1 MQSIRGGAV
10 VADKRLGLP
19 GGPSGAHLIPAP
31 GIPRTTGGPAP
42 PFRAGSIVSGFPR
55 YLATFSE
62 PLYTRCNYPI
72 FCPSNPL
79 ALYVLRVSNISSQY
93 FRYQTPGGA
102 SGSSVVTTS
111 LATQPALSLTRQTV
125 SSQPPPHGYVGSEA
139 I

>member
-55 YLATFSE
+55 YVQQLMGHSIIRFYETYNIY
-62 PLYTRCNYPI
+62 LPI
-72 FCPSNPL
+72 L
-79 ALYVLRVSNISSQY
+79 I
-93 FRYQTPGGA
+93 
-102 SGSSVVTTS
+102 
-111 LATQPALSLTRQTV
+111 
-125 SSQPPPHGYVGSEA
+125 
-139 I
+139 

>member
-55 YLATFSE
+55 YYVATFSE

-79 ALYVLRVSNISSQY
+79 ALSVLLNISGY
-93 FRYQTPGGA
+93 IKYHNI
-102 SGSSVVTTS
+102 SGTS
-111 LATQPALSLTRQTV
+111 HQEALPAHLL
-125 SSQPPPHGYVGSEA
+125 
-139 I
+139 